1 MLTLFEAAANMAERK
16 RERERREALDKY
28 TKNILEKI
36 MNERRAKQ
44 EAVQEKAEWKRERER
59 KEALGEHTLEKIMEK
74 IMNERRAKQEAAQEK
89 MEAWEKAE
97 AWDREITYALD
108 KTGDLCTLLG
118 AMVEAVRFEN
128 GIIWIRRPGEAIQL
142 QVGEIRDAADL
153 RAACKKMLGS
163 VCKC

>member
-16 RERERREALDKY
+16 RERERREALDEH
-28 TKNILEKI
+28 TENLLEKM
-36 MNERRAKQ
+36 MNERRA
-44 EAVQEKAEWKRERER
+44 E
-59 KEALGEHTLEKIMEK
+59 
-74 IMNERRAKQEAAQEK
+74 QEAAQ
-89 MEAWEKAE
+89 EKAE

-128 GIIWIRRPGEAIQL
+128 GIIWIRRPGEAIRL